1 MKTIDE
7 IEIELRKL
15 KDTIDNISQ
24 IQQTFHYLSGQR
36 DLLLQLEKEKENK
49 LDLKAVPKNAP

>member
-49 LDLKAVPKNAP
+49 PDLKAVPKNAP